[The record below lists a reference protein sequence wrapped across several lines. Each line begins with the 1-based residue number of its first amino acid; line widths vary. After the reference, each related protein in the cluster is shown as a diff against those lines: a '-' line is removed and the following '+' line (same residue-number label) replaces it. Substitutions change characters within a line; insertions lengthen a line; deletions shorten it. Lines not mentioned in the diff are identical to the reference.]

1 MKSAIVTEQTG
12 VFGKLTV
19 MHAGSLTGMCRAVH
33 EEFKRL
39 HPDVD
44 IVDVSAGGVMLIR
57 DMARGK
63 QTDLY
68 LSVDYA
74 DIPSLMI
81 PEFADWYVIF
91 ASTGFILRYTD
102 QSKYAAEI
110 NSANWIDIILRD
122 GVAFWRSDPENDP
135 AGYRS
140 LMVFQLAEKY
150 YKIPGLAK
158 KLTEKSGRQFL
169 SAGAIAERDKG
180 YSFSYSSWTMGGK
193 IIQLPD
199 EINLSNDKFADYYQ
213 QASVTIPGLKPG
225 TSVIMHGEPIRL
237 GLTIP
242 KTCINR
248 PAALAWTRLLLS
260 ANGKS
265 LMEKAGKNPL
275 KPVFAGDLSKVPKEL
290 SEFSR

>member
-1 MKSAIVTEQTG
+1 
-12 VFGKLTV
+12 
-19 MHAGSLTGMCRAVH
+19 MHAGSLTGMCRALH

-39 HPDVD
+39 NPDVA

-57 DMARGK
+57 DMAKGK

-74 DIPSLMI
+74 DIPALMI

-91 ASTGFILRYTD
+91 AATGFVLRYTD
-102 QSKYAAEI
+102 QSKYAGEVNSNNWLEI
-110 NSANWIDIILRD
+110 IQRED
-122 GVAFWRSDPENDP
+122 VPFWRSDPENDP

-169 SAGAIAERDKG
+169 AANIMSERDKG

-193 IIQLPD
+193 IILLPD
-199 EINLSNDKFADYYQ
+199 EINLSNEKFSDYYQ

-225 TSVIMHGEPIRL
+225 TSVILHGEPIKL

-248 PAALAWTRLLLS
+248 PAALAWARLLLS
-260 ANGKS
+260 AKGKA
-265 LMEKAGKNPL
+265 LMEKAGKRPL
-275 KPVFAGDLSKVPKEL
+275 QPVFGGDLSKVPVEL
-290 SEFSR
+290 AEFKQ